1 MCVCVCVCEVRG
13 GGGGKRILIGC
24 GFFGMDLRLN

>member
-1 MCVCVCVCEVRG
+1 MCVCVCVCEVG